1 MNSSEVL
8 RSIGHLL
15 NNHLN
20 PANSKMRHA
29 FLGVFAINHIP
40 FRRLRPPF
48 FMVINTDPSHKEGE
62 HWVAVFQGNENQKIE
77 YFDSYGLPPPQIILT
92 ALQGNLAGILFSKK
106 RFQSFCS
113 SVCGEYSICF
123 LMCRLY
129 GMRFH
134 NFLTLFKDSTME
146 NDIFVTHLFSL
157 LTCSE
162 INKNRFSTIGIC
174 D

>member
-8 RSIGHLL
+8 RSVEHVL
-15 NNHLN
+15 NNHLSST
-20 PANSKMRHA
+20 NSKMRHA
-29 FLGVFAINHIP
+29 FLGVFPINHIP
-40 FRRLRPPF
+40 FQKLKPPF
-48 FMVINTDPSHKEGE
+48 YMIINTDPSHKEGQ
-62 HWVAVFQGNENQKIE
+62 HWVALFQGNENQRIE

-92 ALQGNLAGILFSKK
+92 ALQTTLTEIILSRK
-106 RFQSFCS
+106 RIQSFCS

-123 LMCRLY
+123 LLCRLY

-134 NFLTLFKDSTME
+134 NFVELFKNSTVD
-146 NDIFVTHLFSL
+146 NDNFIINFFSH

-162 INKNRFSTIGIC
+162 INKDRFLSIGIC